1 LKGAPNCAKS
11 RQPSG
16 EKERH
21 TSTAASIFIV
31 DSDAHSS
38 GLISRVLERVGY
50 TAYVAETGEQAL
62 AAAKRERPALVILE
76 VLLPGVSGFEVCRE
90 LKDEFGEALPIVFVS
105 GTRTESGDR
114 VAGLLVGGDDY
125 LVKPFDPN
133 ELLARV
139 RRLLP
144 APLADGRTARK
155 LTRRELEVLSLLV
168 EGLSQP
174 EIAEKLFI
182 SAKTVGKHIEHILAK
197 LDVHSRA
204 QAVSRAV
211 RDELIENHRRARPD
225 VTASSI
231 VLE

>member
-1 LKGAPNCAKS
+1 M
-11 RQPSG
+11 
-16 EKERH
+16 
-21 TSTAASIFIV
+21 TTAALILIV
-31 DSDAHSS
+31 DGDRRSRT
-38 GLISRVLERVGY
+38 LISRVLKRVGY
-50 TAYVAETGEQAL
+50 TIYLAETGEEAL

-105 GTRTESGDR
+105 GTRTEPGDR

-144 APLADGRTARK
+144 APLAGGKTTRK
-155 LTRRELEVLSLLV
+155 LTRRELDVLSLLV
-168 EGLSQP
+168 EGLNQS

-182 SAKTVGKHIEHILAK
+182 SPKTVGKHIEHILAK

-204 QAVSRAV
+204 QAVAHAV
-211 RDELIENHRRARPD
+211 RDELIETHRPASD
-225 VTASSI
+225 VTASLL
-231 VLE
+231 VRY